1 MKIGLISCSK
11 AKKKYPCPAREMYS
25 ASNIFRR
32 SLEYAGMVCNKV
44 YILSAKHG
52 LLDLDSVIKP
62 YDETLTNKSVAER
75 KEWAENVIFEL
86 NKKTDLE
93 NDEFL
98 ILTGKKYHEFLL
110 NDLKNYK
117 LPLEGVSMF
126 NRISKLKELTKEVDD
141 RAAII
146 HDTVQRMPRYSW
158 KNIDDI
164 EFENGIYLIFE
175 TGETNK
181 GTDRIVRVGT
191 HRADNRLK
199 RRLRDHYLVKNK
211 DGSIFRKNIG
221 LAMLNKNQDEFLD
234 VWRLNTSNPE
244 IKKENIDRLNPA
256 YKEEIEERVSDYL
269 KNNTEFVC
277 IEVNSEKERLRI
289 EEGLLTILCGNE
301 KFKASDDWLGNY
313 HPDSEIR
320 ESYLWNKQGL
330 NGKPLFLDEVRVLAK
345 KYANM

>member
-1 MKIGLISCSK
+1 MCS
-11 AKKKYPCPAREMYS
+11 S
-25 ASNIFRR
+25 
-32 SLEYAGMVCNKV
+32 
-44 YILSAKHG
+44 
-52 LLDLDSVIKP
+52 DL
-62 YDETLTNKSVAER
+62 
-75 KEWAENVIFEL
+75 AENVIFEL

-98 ILTGKKYHEFLL
+98 ILTGKKYYEPLL
-110 NDLKNYK
+110 NDLKNYQ
-117 LPLEGVSMF
+117 LPLEGVSVF

-141 RAAII
+141 RAVII
-146 HDTVQRMPRYSW
+146 HYMVQRMPRYSW
-158 KNIDDI
+158 ENIDDI

-181 GTDRIVRVGT
+181 GVDRIVRVGT
-191 HRADNRLK
+191 HRTNDRLK
-199 RRLRDHYLVKNK
+199 KRLKNHYLVKNK

-221 LAMLNKNQDEFLD
+221 LALLNKDQDEFFD
-234 VWRLNTSNPE
+234 VWRLNTSNPK
-244 IKKENIDRLNPA
+244 IKKENKDRLNLS

-269 KNNTEFVC
+269 NNNTKFVC
-277 IEVNSEKERLRI
+277 IEVTGEKERLRI

-330 NGKPLFLDEVRVLAK
+330 KGEPLSLDEVRALAK
-345 KYANM
+345 RYANE